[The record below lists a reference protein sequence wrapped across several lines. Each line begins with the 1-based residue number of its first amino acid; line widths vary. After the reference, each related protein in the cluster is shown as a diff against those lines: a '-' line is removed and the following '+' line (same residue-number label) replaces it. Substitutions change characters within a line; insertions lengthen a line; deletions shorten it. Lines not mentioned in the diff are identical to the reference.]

1 MWIIIVWIMI
11 PNTVGV
17 PKLANEYMINML
29 YVSVQSRHVS
39 TALDPTRFH
48 WTNKIALLLVNYDV
62 LF

>member
-1 MWIIIVWIMI
+1 MI